1 MLRKGTETFGPGLAE
16 NAAIQPGVRVVED
29 EQSLADLMD
38 LMQSHLE
45 AESYTVVATG
55 DGLSARRLVQEQ
67 RPDLVIDANP
77 VLPRMAAL
85 CGEI

>member
-1 MLRKGTETFGPGLAE
+1 
-16 NAAIQPGVRVVED
+16 
-29 EQSLADLMD
+29 
-38 LMQSHLE
+38 MQSHLE